1 MRLHPPLNQS
11 PLPMGEGVFKQ
22 KLKHPCH
29 TRCLW
34 CLPKPLPDEPAM
46 SLLEENQST
55 DLEQI
60 IGLSRRGFISAGAL
74 CGAAMFLGGGLLG
87 RSALAAGVS
96 AANSNLLG
104 FDSINAATTDTIS
117 LPPGYRSSVLISWG
131 QPLQAKGPAFDP
143 SGKGTASEQEVQFGD
158 NNDGMSLFAFPDD
171 PNRAL
176 MAINNE
182 YTNYRYLYP
191 HGGSPTSLE
200 EVRKALASEGVSVI
214 EIQRKGDSW
223 QFVQGSPFNRRIH
236 GNTPIRLSGPAAGH
250 ELLRTRADAT
260 GSRALG
266 TFQNCANG
274 KTPWGTYLTCEENFT
289 DCFGSSDA
297 KQTFDTAQKRYGAV
311 AASKDI
317 NWHQHD
323 PRFDLALNPNELNR
337 HGWVVEID
345 PFDPLST
352 PVKRTALGRFKHE
365 NAALAET
372 GDGRAVVYM
381 GDDERGEFIYKFISR
396 DKIDHQNPKA
406 NRDLLD
412 HGTLYVA
419 RFDNGDSNPDRPKGQ
434 GQWLELSHG
443 KNGIDA
449 DHGFA
454 SQADTL
460 IHARLAG
467 STVGATRMDR
477 PEWIVVSPKDSQ
489 VYCTLTNNVK
499 RGEDGQPAG
508 GPNPREKNVYGQ
520 ILRWNAHKGDHGSDT
535 FDWDLFVVAGNPA
548 VHGKTAKGGSAN
560 ITPQNMFNS
569 PDGLGFDDAGRLW
582 ILTDGDA
589 SNSGDF
595 AGMGNNQM
603 LCADP
608 ASGEIRRFMVGP
620 IGCEVTGISFSPD
633 HKTLFVGIQHPG
645 ENGGSTFPEHLPN
658 GKPRSSVMA
667 ISREDGGIVG
677 A

>member
-1 MRLHPPLNQS
+1 MN
-11 PLPMGEGVFKQ
+11 
-22 KLKHPCH
+22 
-29 TRCLW
+29 
-34 CLPKPLPDEPAM
+34 
-46 SLLEENQST
+46 LLQEDQTT

-74 CGAAMFLGGGLLG
+74 CGAAMFLGGSLLS
-87 RSALAAGVS
+87 RSVLADGVR
-96 AANSNLLG
+96 AASSPLLG
-104 FDSINAATTDTIS
+104 FNSIDAATTDAIT
-117 LPPGYRSSVLISWG
+117 LPPGYRASVLISWG
-131 QPLQAKGPAFDP
+131 QPLQAGGPAFKPD
-143 SGKGTASEQEVQFGD
+143 GTGTAAQQEVQLGD

-191 HGGSPTSLE
+191 HGGQPTSAE
-200 EVRKALASEGVSVI
+200 DAHKAQASEGVSVI
-214 EIQRKGDSW
+214 EIQRTGDRW

-250 ELLRTRADAT
+250 ALLRTQADST
-260 GSRALG
+260 GTRALG

-289 DCFGSSDA
+289 DCFGSTDPN
-297 KQTFDTAQKRYGAV
+297 QTFNAAQKRYGVV

-317 NWHQHD
+317 NWHLHD
-323 PRFDLALNPNELNR
+323 PRFDLAYNPNELNR

-345 PFDPLST
+345 PFDPHST

-372 GDGRAVVYM
+372 RDGHAVVYM

-419 RFDNGDSNPDRPKGQ
+419 RFDNGDSHPDRPKGK
-434 GQWLELSHG
+434 GQWIELSHG
-443 KNGIDA
+443 KNGINA
-449 DHGFA
+449 GSGFA
-454 SQADTL
+454 NQVEVL
-460 IHARLAG
+460 IHARLAA
-467 STVGATRMDR
+467 SAVGATRMDR
-477 PEWIVVSPKDSQ
+477 PEWIVVSPKDGQ

-499 RGEDGQPAG
+499 RGEDGQPVG

-520 ILRWNAHKGDHGSDT
+520 ILRWSEQGNDHGAAH

-548 VHGKTAKGGSAN
+548 VHPQQPKGGSAN

-569 PDGLGFDDAGRLW
+569 PDGMGFDDAGRLW
-582 ILTDGDA
+582 ILTDGDV
-589 SNSGDF
+589 SNTGDF

-608 ASGEIRRFMVGP
+608 NTGEIRRFMVGP
-620 IGCEVTGISFSPD
+620 VGCEVTGISFAPD
-633 HKTLFVGIQHPG
+633 QKTLFVGIQHPG

-658 GKPRSSVMA
+658 GTPRSSVMA

>member
-1 MRLHPPLNQS
+1 MTL
-11 PLPMGEGVFKQ
+11 
-22 KLKHPCH
+22 LKEDQ
-29 TRCLW
+29 L
-34 CLPKPLPDEPAM
+34 
-46 SLLEENQST
+46 T

-60 IGLSRRGFISAGAL
+60 IGLSRRSFIGAGAL
-74 CGAAMFLGGGLLG
+74 CGAAMFLGGGLLS
-87 RSALAAGVS
+87 RSAMATGISLAS
-96 AANSNLLG
+96 SPLLG
-104 FDSINAATTDTIS
+104 FDSIKAATTDSIS

-131 QPLQAKGPAFDP
+131 QPLHAAGPVFDP
-143 SGKGTASEQEVQFGD
+143 SGNGSAKAQEVQFGD

-191 HGGSPTSLE
+191 NGGMPASLE
-200 EVRKALASEGVSVI
+200 DVQKAQASEGVSVI
-214 EIQRKGDSW
+214 EIRRTGTGW
-223 QFVQGSPFNRRIH
+223 QFVQGSPFNRRVH
-236 GNTPIRLSGPAAGH
+236 GNTPIRLGGPAAGH
-250 ELLRTRADAT
+250 ALLRTGADNSGT
-260 GSRALG
+260 LALG

-289 DCFGSSDA
+289 DCFGSSDP
-297 KQTFDTAQKRYGAV
+297 KQSFDAAQKRYGAV
-311 AASKDI
+311 AASKEI
-317 NWHQHD
+317 NWHPHD
-323 PRFDLALNPNELNR
+323 PRFDLAVNPNELNR

-345 PFDPLST
+345 PFDPHSM

-372 GDGRAVVYM
+372 TDGRAVVYM
-381 GDDERGEFIYKFISR
+381 GDDERGEFIYRFISR
-396 DKIDHQNPKA
+396 DRIDHKDPKA

-419 RFDNGDSNPDRPKGQ
+419 RFDDGDKNPDLPRGQ
-434 GQWLELSHG
+434 GQWVELSHG
-443 KNGIDA
+443 KNGVDA
-449 DHGFA
+449 ASGFA
-454 SQADTL
+454 NQGEVL

-467 STVGATRMDR
+467 SVVNATRMDR
-477 PEWIVVSPKDSQ
+477 PEWIVVSPKDGQ
-489 VYCTLTNNVK
+489 VYCTLTNNAK
-499 RGEDGQPAG
+499 RGEDGQPVG

-520 ILRWNAHKGDHGSDT
+520 ILRWKAHNGDHGADT
-535 FDWDLFVVAGNPA
+535 FDWDLFVVAGNPV
-548 VHGKTAKGGSAN
+548 VHAGQPKAGSSN
-560 ITPQNMFNS
+560 ITAQNMFNS

-589 SNSGDF
+589 SNAADF

-608 ASGEIRRFMVGP
+608 VSGEIRRFMVGP
-620 IGCEVTGISFSPD
+620 VGCEVTGISFSPD
-633 HKTLFVGIQHPG
+633 QKTLFVGIQHPG
-645 ENGGSTFPEHLPN
+645 ENGGSTFPEHLPD

>member
-1 MRLHPPLNQS
+1 
-11 PLPMGEGVFKQ
+11 
-22 KLKHPCH
+22 
-29 TRCLW
+29 
-34 CLPKPLPDEPAM
+34 M

-74 CGAAMFLGGGLLG
+74 CGAAMFLGGGLLS

-96 AANSNLLG
+96 AANSQLMG

-131 QPLQAKGPAFDP
+131 QPLQADGPAFDP
-143 SGKGTASEQEVQFGD
+143 SGNGTASAQEVQFGD
-158 NNDGMSLFAFPDD
+158 NNDGMSLFAFADD

-182 YTNYRYLYP
+182 YTNYRYLFP
-191 HGGSPTSLE
+191 HGGSPASAE
-200 EVRKALASEGVSVI
+200 EVHKAQATEGVSVI
-214 EIQRKGDSW
+214 EIQRKGDGW

-236 GNTPIRLSGPAAGH
+236 ANTPIRLSGPAAGH

-260 GSRALG
+260 GTRALG

-289 DCFGSSDA
+289 DCFGSSDP
-297 KQTFDTAQKRYGAV
+297 KQTFDAAQKRYGVV

-317 NWHQHD
+317 NWHPHD
-323 PRFDLALNPNELNR
+323 PRFDMALNPNELNR

-396 DKIDHQNPKA
+396 DKINHQNPKD

-419 RFDNGDSNPDRPKGQ
+419 RFDGGDNNPDRPKGH
-434 GQWLELSHG
+434 GQWIELTHG
-443 KNGIDA
+443 KNGVDA
-449 DHGFA
+449 SNGFA
-454 SQADTL
+454 NQAQVL
-460 IHARLAG
+460 IQARMAA
-467 STVGATRMDR
+467 STVGASRMDR
-477 PEWIVVSPKDSQ
+477 PEWIVVSPTDGQ
-489 VYCTLTNNVK
+489 VYCTLTNNAK
-499 RGEDGQPAG
+499 RGEEGQPVG

-520 ILRWNAHKGDHGSDT
+520 ILRWKARNGDHGADT

-548 VHGKTAKGGSAN
+548 VHGKEPKGGSAN
-560 ITPQNMFNS
+560 INPQNMFNS
-569 PDGLGFDDAGRLW
+569 PDGLGVDDAGRLW

-589 SNSGDF
+589 SNTGDF

-608 ASGEIRRFMVGP
+608 VSGEIRRFMVGP
-620 IGCEVTGISFSPD
+620 VGCEVTGISFSPD

>member
-1 MRLHPPLNQS
+1 
-11 PLPMGEGVFKQ
+11 
-22 KLKHPCH
+22 
-29 TRCLW
+29 
-34 CLPKPLPDEPAM
+34 M
-46 SLLEENQST
+46 SLLEEDQPT

-60 IGLSRRGFISAGAL
+60 VGLSRRGFIGAGAL
-74 CGAAMFLGGGLLG
+74 CGAALFLGGSLLS
-87 RSALAAGVS
+87 RSALATGISAGHS
-96 AANSNLLG
+96 QLLG
-104 FDSINAATTDTIS
+104 FSAIAAATSDTIT
-117 LPPGYRSSVLISWG
+117 LPPGYKSSVLISWG
-131 QPLQAKGPAFDP
+131 QALAKNGPAFDP
-143 SGKGTASEQEVQFGD
+143 SGNGSAQAQEVQFGD

-171 PNRAL
+171 QQRAL

-191 HGGSPTSLE
+191 HGGQPQSAE
-200 EVRKALASEGVSVI
+200 EVRKAQASEGVSVI
-214 EIQRKGDSW
+214 EVQHQNGQW
-223 QFVQGSPFNRRIH
+223 QFVQGSRYNRRIH

-250 ELLRTRADAT
+250 ALLQTAADPK
-260 GSRALG
+260 GKDVLG

-297 KQTFDTAQKRYGAV
+297 AQTFDATQKRYGAV
-311 AASKDI
+311 VASKEID
-317 NWHQHD
+317 WHLHD
-323 PRFDLALNPNELNR
+323 PRFELAKNPNEFNR

-345 PFDPLST
+345 PFDPQST

-372 GDGRAVVYM
+372 RDGRAVVYM

-396 DKIDHQNPKA
+396 DTIDHRNPKA

-419 RFDNGDSNPDRPKGQ
+419 RFDAGDGNPDRPKGQ
-434 GQWLELSHG
+434 GQWIELSHG
-443 KNGIDA
+443 KHGIDA
-449 DHGFA
+449 SSGFA
-454 SQADTL
+454 DQAQVL
-460 IHARLAG
+460 IQARLAA
-467 STVGATRMDR
+467 SVVQATRMDR
-477 PEWIVVSPKDSQ
+477 PEWIVVSPKDGQ
-489 VYCTLTNNVK
+489 VYCTLTNNAK
-499 RGEDGQPAG
+499 RGDDGQPVG

-520 ILRWNAHKGDHGSDT
+520 ILRWRSAGDDHGAMS
-535 FDWDLFVVAGNPA
+535 FSWDLFVVAGNPG
-548 VHGKTAKGGSAN
+548 VHGGQPKGGSSN

-569 PDGLGFDDAGRLW
+569 PDGLGFDEAGRLW
-582 ILTDGDA
+582 ILTDGDV
-589 SNSGDF
+589 SNAGDF

-608 ASGEIRRFMVGP
+608 GTGEIRRFMVGP
-620 IGCEVTGISFSPD
+620 VGCEVTGIAFAPD

-645 ENGGSTFPEHLPN
+645 EHGGSTFPEHRPN

-667 ISREDGGIVG
+667 ITREDGGIIG

>member
-1 MRLHPPLNQS
+1 
-11 PLPMGEGVFKQ
+11 
-22 KLKHPCH
+22 
-29 TRCLW
+29 
-34 CLPKPLPDEPAM
+34 M

-74 CGAAMFLGGGLLG
+74 CGAAMFLGGGLLS

-96 AANSNLLG
+96 AANSQLMG

-131 QPLQAKGPAFDP
+131 QPLQADGPAFDP
-143 SGKGTASEQEVQFGD
+143 SGNGTASAQEVQFGD
-158 NNDGMSLFAFPDD
+158 NNDGMSLFAFADD

-182 YTNYRYLYP
+182 YTNYRYLFP
-191 HGGSPTSLE
+191 HGGSPASAE
-200 EVRKALASEGVSVI
+200 EVHKAQATEGVSVI
-214 EIQRKGDSW
+214 EIQRKGDGW

-236 GNTPIRLSGPAAGH
+236 ANTPIRLSGPAAGH

-260 GSRALG
+260 GTRALG

-289 DCFGSSDA
+289 DCFGSSDP
-297 KQTFDTAQKRYGAV
+297 KQTFDAAQKRYGVV

-317 NWHQHD
+317 NWHPHD
-323 PRFDLALNPNELNR
+323 PRFDMALNPNELNR

-396 DKIDHQNPKA
+396 DTINHQNPKA

-419 RFDNGDSNPDRPKGQ
+419 RFDGGDNNPDRPKGH
-434 GQWLELSHG
+434 GQWIELTHG
-443 KNGIDA
+443 KNGVDA
-449 DHGFA
+449 SNGFA
-454 SQADTL
+454 NQAQVL
-460 IHARLAG
+460 IQARMAA
-467 STVGATRMDR
+467 STVGASRMDR
-477 PEWIVVSPKDSQ
+477 PEWIVVSPTDGQ
-489 VYCTLTNNVK
+489 VYCTLTNNAK
-499 RGEDGQPAG
+499 RGEEGQPVG

-520 ILRWNAHKGDHGSDT
+520 ILRWKARNGDHGADT

-548 VHGKTAKGGSAN
+548 VHGKEPKGGSAN
-560 ITPQNMFNS
+560 INPQNMYNS

-589 SNSGDF
+589 SNTGDF

-608 ASGEIRRFMVGP
+608 VSGEIRRFMVGP
-620 IGCEVTGISFSPD
+620 VGCEVTGISFSPD

>member
-1 MRLHPPLNQS
+1 MN
-11 PLPMGEGVFKQ
+11 
-22 KLKHPCH
+22 
-29 TRCLW
+29 
-34 CLPKPLPDEPAM
+34 
-46 SLLEENQST
+46 LLQEDQTT

-74 CGAAMFLGGGLLG
+74 CGAAMFLGGSLLS
-87 RSALAAGVS
+87 RSVLADGVR
-96 AANSNLLG
+96 AASSPLLG
-104 FDSINAATTDTIS
+104 FNSIDAATTDTLT
-117 LPPGYRSSVLISWG
+117 LPPGYRASVLISWG
-131 QPLQAKGPAFDP
+131 QPLHADGPAFMPDG
-143 SGKGTASEQEVQFGD
+143 SGTAAQQEVQFGD

-171 PNRAL
+171 PDRAL

-191 HGGSPTSLE
+191 HGGQPTSAE
-200 EVRKALASEGVSVI
+200 DAHKAQASEGVSVI
-214 EIQRKGDSW
+214 EIQRKGDRW

-250 ELLRTRADAT
+250 ALLRTQADST
-260 GSRALG
+260 GTRALG

-289 DCFGSSDA
+289 DCFGSTDPN
-297 KQTFDTAQKRYGAV
+297 QTFDAAQKRYGVV

-317 NWHQHD
+317 NWHLHD
-323 PRFDLALNPNELNR
+323 PRFDLAHTPNELNR

-365 NAALAET
+365 NAALTET
-372 GDGRAVVYM
+372 RDGHAVVYM

-396 DKIDHQNPKA
+396 DKIDHQTPKA

-412 HGTLYVA
+412 QGTLYVA
-419 RFDNGDSNPDRPKGQ
+419 RFDNGDSHPDRPKGK
-434 GQWLELSHG
+434 GQWIELTHG
-443 KNGIDA
+443 KNGINA
-449 DHGFA
+449 DSGFA
-454 SQADTL
+454 NQAEVL
-460 IHARLAG
+460 IHARLAA

-477 PEWIVVSPKDSQ
+477 PEWIVVSPKDGQ

-499 RGEDGQPAG
+499 RGEDGQPVG

-520 ILRWNAHKGDHGSDT
+520 ILRWSEQGNDPGAAT

-548 VHGKTAKGGSAN
+548 VHPKQPKGGSAN

-569 PDGLGFDDAGRLW
+569 PDGMGFDEAGRLW
-582 ILTDGDA
+582 ILTDGDV
-589 SNSGDF
+589 SNTGDF

-608 ASGEIRRFMVGP
+608 NTGEIRRFMVGP
-620 IGCEVTGISFSPD
+620 VGCEVTGISFAPD
-633 HKTLFVGIQHPG
+633 QKTLFVGIQHPG
-645 ENGGSTFPEHLPN
+645 ENGGSTFPEHLPG

>member
-1 MRLHPPLNQS
+1 
-11 PLPMGEGVFKQ
+11 
-22 KLKHPCH
+22 
-29 TRCLW
+29 
-34 CLPKPLPDEPAM
+34 M
-46 SLLEENQST
+46 SLLEENQPT

-74 CGAAMFLGGGLLG
+74 CGAAMFLGGGLLS
-87 RSALAAGVS
+87 RSALATGVIN
-96 AANSNLLG
+96 ANSSLLG
-104 FDSINAATTDTIS
+104 FDSISAATADTITV
-117 LPPGYRSSVLISWG
+117 PPGYRSSVLISWG
-131 QPLQAKGPAFDP
+131 QPLQAGGPAFDP
-143 SGKGTASEQEVQFGD
+143 SGNGTASAQEVQFGD
-158 NNDGMSLFAFPDD
+158 NNDGMSLFAFADD

-191 HGGSPTSLE
+191 HGGSPASAQ
-200 EVRKALASEGVSVI
+200 EVHKAQATEGVSVI
-214 EIQRKGDSW
+214 EIQRKGDGW

-236 GNTPIRLSGPAAGH
+236 ANTPIRLSGPAAGH
-250 ELLRTRADAT
+250 ALLRTQADSSGT
-260 GSRALG
+260 RALG

-289 DCFGSSDA
+289 DCFGSSDP
-297 KQTFDTAQKRYGAV
+297 KQTFDAAQKRYGAV
-311 AASKDI
+311 GASKEI

-323 PRFDLALNPNELNR
+323 PRFDLAVNPNELNR

-372 GDGRAVVYM
+372 GDGHAVVYM

-396 DKIDHQNPKA
+396 DKINHQNPKA

-419 RFDNGDSNPDRPKGQ
+419 RFDGGDSNPDRPKGH
-434 GQWLELSHG
+434 GQWIELTHG
-443 KNGIDA
+443 KNGVDTGN
-449 DHGFA
+449 GFA
-454 SQADTL
+454 SQAEVL
-460 IHARLAG
+460 IHARMAA
-467 STVGATRMDR
+467 SVVGATRMDR
-477 PEWIVVSPKDSQ
+477 PEWIVVSPKDGQ
-489 VYCTLTNNVK
+489 VYCTLTNNAK
-499 RGEDGQPAG
+499 RGEDGQPVG

-520 ILRWNAHKGDHGSDT
+520 ILRWKTRNGDHGADT
-535 FDWDLFVVAGNPA
+535 FDWDLFVVAGNPT
-548 VHGKTAKGGSAN
+548 VHASQPKGGSAN

-569 PDGLGFDDAGRLW
+569 PDGMGFDDAGRLW
-582 ILTDGDA
+582 ILTDGDY
-589 SNSGDF
+589 SNAGDF

-620 IGCEVTGISFSPD
+620 VGCEVTGISFSPD

-645 ENGGSTFPEHLPN
+645 ENGGATFPENQPN
-658 GKPRSSVMA
+658 AKPRSSVVA

>member
-1 MRLHPPLNQS
+1 MN
-11 PLPMGEGVFKQ
+11 
-22 KLKHPCH
+22 
-29 TRCLW
+29 
-34 CLPKPLPDEPAM
+34 
-46 SLLEENQST
+46 LLEEDQST

-60 IGLSRRGFISAGAL
+60 VGLSRRGFISAGAL
-74 CGAAMFLGGGLLG
+74 CGAAMFLGGGLLS
-87 RSALAAGVS
+87 RSALASSISAGTS
-96 AANSNLLG
+96 QLLG
-104 FDSINAATTDTIS
+104 FDSIAAATADSIS
-117 LPPGYRSSVLISWG
+117 LPPGYRSAVLISWG
-131 QPLQAKGPAFDP
+131 QPLQANGPAFDS
-143 SGKGTASEQEVQFGD
+143 SGNGSADAQEVQFGD

-191 HGGSPTSLE
+191 HGGQPTSAQ
-200 EVRKALASEGVSVI
+200 EVRKAQASEGVSVI
-214 EIQRKGDSW
+214 EIQRKGDAW

-236 GNTPIRLSGPAAGH
+236 GNTPIRLGGPAAGH
-250 ELLRTRADAT
+250 ALLKTRADNT
-260 GSRALG
+260 GTRALG

-289 DCFGSSDA
+289 DCFGSSDPA
-297 KQTFDTAQKRYGAV
+297 QTFDPAQKRYGVV
-311 AASKDI
+311 AASKEI
-317 NWHQHD
+317 GWHLHD
-323 PRFDLALNPNELNR
+323 PRFDVAVNPNELNR

-345 PFDPLST
+345 PFDPQSV

-372 GDGRAVVYM
+372 LDGRAVVYM

-396 DKIDHQNPKA
+396 DKIDHKNPKA
-406 NRDLLD
+406 NHDLLD

-419 RFDNGDSNPDRPKGQ
+419 RFDAGDKNPDRPRGQ
-434 GQWLELSHG
+434 GQWIELSHG
-443 KNGIDA
+443 KNGLDSSS
-449 DHGFA
+449 GFA
-454 SQADTL
+454 NQAEVL
-460 IHARLAG
+460 IHARLAA
-467 STVGATRMDR
+467 SAVGATRMDR
-477 PEWIVVSPKDSQ
+477 PEWIVVSPKDGQ

-520 ILRWNAHKGDHGSDT
+520 ILRWKERNNDHAAAA
-535 FDWDLFVVAGNPA
+535 FDWDLFVVAGNPV
-548 VHGKTAKGGSAN
+548 VHAKTPKGGSAN
-560 ITPQNMFNS
+560 ITPHNMFNS
-569 PDGLGFDDAGRLW
+569 PDGMGFDDAGRLW

-589 SNSGDF
+589 SNAGDF

-620 IGCEVTGISFSPD
+620 VGCEVTGISFSPD
-633 HKTLFVGIQHPG
+633 YKTLFVGIQHPG
-645 ENGGSTFPEHLPN
+645 ENGGSTVPEHLPN